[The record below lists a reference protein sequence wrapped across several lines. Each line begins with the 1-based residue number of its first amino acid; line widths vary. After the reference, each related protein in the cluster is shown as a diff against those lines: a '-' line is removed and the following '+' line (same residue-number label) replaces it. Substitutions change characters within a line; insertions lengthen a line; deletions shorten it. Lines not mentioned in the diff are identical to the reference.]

1 MEFRAII
8 HEEDD
13 SYWAEV
19 EDLPG
24 CFASGQDLDE
34 LKDALIEAIGMC
46 LTEEDARRQE
56 ALEGLRVSTLSVASG
71 PLVAAH

>member
-8 HEEDD
+8 HEEDG

-19 EDLPG
+19 ENLPG

-34 LKDALIEAIGMC
+34 LKDALFEAIGMC
-46 LTEEDARRQE
+46 WTEEDARRQE
-56 ALEGLRVSTLSVASG
+56 FLEGLHVYTLSVASG
-71 PLVAAH
+71 PLVTAG